1 MSLTPHV
8 QTFASPEVRQMCVVA
23 ELTVSPM
30 LRDVVLEAQN
40 KYHDLNKFKEESWSP
55 SVSDI
60 EWTELMQ
67 CIFQSVE
74 CGDLVA
80 LCGVA
85 STFVV
90 C

>member
-1 MSLTPHV
+1 
-8 QTFASPEVRQMCVVA
+8 MCVVA

-40 KYHDLNKFKEESWSP
+40 KYHDLNKFKEESWSS

-60 EWTELMQ
+60 EWAELTQ

-74 CGDLVA
+74 HGDLIA
-80 LCGVA
+80 LCGVINM
-85 STFVV
+85 FVV